1 MKRTNPNAGFALPL
15 AVLVLMVC
23 AGAALATLNAT
34 SSERRVV
41 DGEHAGNN
49 ALILAQTALAQA
61 ATQSGAWGWGTLPD
75 ATLDSTRVTF
85 ANGYADVI
93 RTRIR
98 PWVDP
103 VSAIYLV
110 RARGVYTR
118 GGFGGAPAAVRVVTR
133 YGTWTETQLDVH
145 AAWTSTTGLTKNGGA
160 GIIDG
165 TDACGE
171 ESALAG
177 VAVPASP
184 GYTQSG
190 GESVPDGDPDIG
202 ILGDDP
208 FDAADSI
215 NIDWDAIVSG
225 DAITPDYTI
234 PDDTWPSFSDPDFWP
249 VIYIDNLGGS
259 YNLPSSGRGTL
270 IVRDNFT
277 MGGSLT
283 WDGPILVGGAMTSNG
298 TNTVEGAVITG
309 LNLKLGETAGASTVS
324 DIGNGTKTFVY
335 NSCAIASAMQAF
347 GGLRLLTNTWFDG
360 WALY

>member
-1 MKRTNPNAGFALPL
+1 
-15 AVLVLMVC
+15 
-23 AGAALATLNAT
+23 
-34 SSERRVV
+34 
-41 DGEHAGNN
+41 
-49 ALILAQTALAQA
+49 
-61 ATQSGAWGWGTLPD
+61 
-75 ATLDSTRVTF
+75 
-85 ANGYADVI
+85 
-93 RTRIR
+93 
-98 PWVDP
+98 
-103 VSAIYLV
+103 
-110 RARGVYTR
+110 
-118 GGFGGAPAAVRVVTR
+118 VRVVTR
-133 YGTWTETQLDVH
+133 YGTWTETQLDVQ

-165 TDACGE
+165 TDACGA
-171 ESALAG
+171 ESAVAG
-177 VAVPASP
+177 VAVPTSP

-190 GESVPDGDPDIG
+190 GESVPNGDPDIG
-202 ILGDDP
+202 MIGDDP
-208 FDAADSI
+208 MDAAESI

-270 IVRDNFT
+270 IIRDNFT

-298 TNTVEGAVITG
+298 NNTVNGAVITG
-309 LNLKLGETAGASTVS
+309 LNLKLGETAGESTVS
-324 DIGNGTKTFVY
+324 DIGNGVKTFVY